1 MSSPYDTGDA
11 IALPATN
18 GPQLSLAESFEAVFD
33 SAYTVDSALGLE
45 AEVRLRWEDNVR
57 RYQAQTQQSINGYIS
72 DAVYSELINR
82 RKDLGG
88 ERAFNQA
95 YTAAIVPDAAAT
107 GDAEQVY
114 SRVAGLGEQF
124 KAVGLLDLDDIID
137 QAVENRQA
145 IIGQNARVEGFGNT
159 VAGFAGGVFGSI
171 AAAVTGRDPI
181 QFGALFAGGGGKT
194 VATRIASEIAVNAA
208 AEAVVQKLSIQPTR
222 KALGEPDSP
231 FLLSVLTAGAA
242 GGLIRG
248 GIEGVGALARKA
260 FARGEPLTV
269 DERVVRQI
277 LESRPQD
284 PAARAGLNAL
294 DESTAYNAANPYGDT
309 LAGTRRFNA
318 DIAEVMQVV
327 SGRTDTAIA
336 RTLPPM
342 DEFTIDNLD
351 FTTQA
356 AREEQPL
363 IFAAL
368 NDANARLQ
376 SIDAE
381 IADLTNQIDNLSV
394 ADGVARIDE
403 PSADLLRSFE
413 ADASN
418 PQLTRAKREAA
429 ARRMDQIIQSLGEEN
444 VTRQLANAAI
454 KPRKK
459 LQRLRQE
466 RKAAAREFKRTR
478 KAFDAVVEGVVT
490 RARIKELA
498 FGKTPGNKAA
508 TAGVPFNTT
517 ALRKDVV
524 EAQTKAIDAAHEQLP
539 ETSGRI
545 LQSMDTEAGI
555 DLGDGNV
562 VAREFAIIDPDNPGK
577 FVTAEALHKRMVED
591 AAMLDAMTTCS
602 KGPGL

>member
-107 GDAEQVY
+107 GDTEQVY
-114 SRVAGLGEQF
+114 NRIAGLGEQF
-124 KAVGLLDLDDIID
+124 KAAGFLDLDDIID

-145 IIGQNARVEGFGNT
+145 IIGQSARVEGFGNT

-318 DIAEVMQVV
+318 DIAEIMQVV
-327 SGRTDTAIA
+327 SGRPDTAIA

-363 IFAAL
+363 VFAAL

-394 ADGVARIDE
+394 AEGVARIDE
-403 PSADLLRSFE
+403 PPADLIRSFE

-444 VTRQLANAAI
+444 VT
-454 KPRKK
+454 KK
-459 LQRLRQE
+459 LQQLRQK

-591 AAMLDAMTTCS
+591 AAMLDAMTVCS